1 MGEGRDYWPHFAE
14 QTEAPKLSHNTHQ
27 PSHDSQ
33 VPVPP
38 HPDLCLAMCYGLGEE
53 EDGTSSAPGQDLG
66 PFSTP
71 APAQAPA
78 LPEALKGPD
87 CTLEVSEQQLHEY
100 MKESFV
106 QVSRSGGWG
115 LWAGGLP
122 GSEGSK
128 QHVLMAGITSEKG
141 EPGAGRDSRTC
152 LGRG

>member
-1 MGEGRDYWPHFAE
+1 MGE
-14 QTEAPKLSHNTHQ
+14 EAGTAGPILQNKQELLSSPTTLTG
-27 PSHDSQ
+27 P
-33 VPVPP
+33 PVTLRFLSL
-38 HPDLCLAMCYGLGEE
+38 PDLCLVMCCGLGEE
-53 EDGTSSAPGQDLG
+53 GDGTSSAPGQDLG

-87 CTLEVSEQQLHEY
+87 CAREVSERQFHEY

-122 GSEGSK
+122 GSEGSSGK
-128 QHVLMAGITSEKG
+128 AS
-141 EPGAGRDSRTC
+141 
-152 LGRG
+152 